1 MRRRAALAAL
11 PLSLLA
17 ACSAT
22 DPLGADLSR
31 QPVRVVFFEDDSI
44 ALREQALAVV
54 QDAAQVAARYP
65 GQVVRVM
72 GFVAPDPTHAP
83 SVALSRARAEHVAA
97 ELARFG
103 VPRGRIQIQG
113 RGAVPFQSA
122 EVESRRVEI
131 HIGPA

>member
-1 MRRRAALAAL
+1 MRRRAILSAL

-22 DPLGADLSR
+22 DPLGADLAR
-31 QPVRVVFFEDDSI
+31 QPVRLVFFEDDSI
-44 ALREQALAVV
+44 ALGANAMNVV
-54 QDAAQVAARYP
+54 QDAAQVAMRYP
-65 GQVVRVM
+65 GAPVRLL

-83 SVALSRARAEHVAA
+83 SVSLSRARAEHVAG
-97 ELARFG
+97 ELVRMG
-103 VPRGRIQIQG
+103 VPRGRIQIEG

-131 HIGPA
+131 HIGN